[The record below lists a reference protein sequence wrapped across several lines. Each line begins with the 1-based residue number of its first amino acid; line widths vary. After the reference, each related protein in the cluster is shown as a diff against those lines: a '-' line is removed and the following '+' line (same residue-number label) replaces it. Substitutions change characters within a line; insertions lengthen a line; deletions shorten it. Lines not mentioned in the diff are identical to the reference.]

1 MVTNAGA
8 LKVTLFPMR
17 DSWQLYDRMD
27 VKFRLPFIPNAHN
40 IPEKRAASTSGNI
53 RLPLLANRH
62 RFLWRLRAP
71 ISPDETRRVERW
83 LASARV
89 FLAIS
94 ALVAIWLDPS
104 ALSTNSAVPY
114 WLLRIYIAH
123 SVVVMLLVRWRRES
137 TPAFRLLVHAAD
149 VIWPAIISIYGAGQ
163 PSPFFLFFVFVLL
176 AAAYRWGL
184 WETLGTA
191 IAAVALLWGEAFILE
206 EVFHPTGTVLAEFL
220 PKRLFM
226 RSISLMITGLFLGYL
241 AEQQKQLRA
250 EKAVIAHILGK
261 ARVELG
267 TSGTLH
273 GILHELLSTFGA
285 QCAVMASQEANSFRI
300 FVGEVAVSGG
310 TVTPL
315 KWLNPATSD
324 RNLYL
329 ADSPADAFYASHN
342 GGSFQLIGLDPD
354 GVRERSL
361 SSEFVDRLGTRHK
374 FQAVVSVS
382 FTLGREWWGRIFLF
396 DPLLTGDRLEELRF
410 LQELIRQVSPA
421 VYNVFLLRRLRLRAG
436 AVERAR
442 VARELH
448 DGAVQ
453 SLISMEMQVDVL
465 RRQSAG
471 ESPRI
476 SGELGRIQGLLRE
489 EILKLR
495 ELMQEMKSIDVD
507 ARKLPSFVNDTVE
520 RFQRETGISA
530 RFVFDLEP
538 TGMPARTC
546 RELTRIVQEALVNVR
561 KHSKAR
567 QVMVRLSS
575 DHNHW
580 KLTIEDDGR
589 GFDFT
594 GRLSQV
600 QLDEVRKGP
609 VVIKERVRLID
620 GELTIESNP
629 GRGSR
634 LEITVP
640 QEQEAAHG

>member
-1 MVTNAGA
+1 M
-8 LKVTLFPMR
+8 
-17 DSWQLYDRMD
+17 
-27 VKFRLPFIPNAHN
+27 
-40 IPEKRAASTSGNI
+40 
-53 RLPLLANRH
+53 LADRH

-71 ISPDETRRVERW
+71 IGPDETRRVERW

-104 ALSTNSAVPY
+104 ELSSSSAAPY
-114 WLLRIYIAH
+114 WLLRVYIAH
-123 SVVVMLLVRWRRES
+123 SVVVMLLVRWRHES
-137 TPAFRLLVHAAD
+137 TAAFRLLVHAAD
-149 VIWPAIISIYGAGQ
+149 MIWPALISVYATGQ
-163 PSPFFLFFVFVLL
+163 RSPFFLFFVFVLL

-191 IAAVALLWGEAFILE
+191 IATVGLLWGEGYLLHRGFQPA
-206 EVFHPTGTVLAEFL
+206 GTVLAEFL

-250 EKAVIAHILGK
+250 EKAVIARILGK

-267 TSGTLH
+267 TTGTLQS
-273 GILHELLSTFGA
+273 ILHELLSTFGA
-285 QCAVMASQEANSFRI
+285 QCAVLASQEANSFRI
-300 FVGEVAVSGG
+300 FIGEVAASDE
-310 TVTPL
+310 TVAPL
-315 KWLNPATSD
+315 KWLNPTTAD

-329 ADSPADAFYASHN
+329 ADSPADAFYAVHRD
-342 GGSFQLIGLDPD
+342 GSFALLALNRD
-354 GVRERSL
+354 GVRQRSV
-361 SSEFVDRLGTRHK
+361 SSDFVDRLMARHK
-374 FQAVVSVS
+374 FRAVASVS

-410 LQELIRQVSPA
+410 LQELIRQISPA

-465 RRQSAG
+465 RRQSTA

-489 EILKLR
+489 EVLKLR

-530 RFVFDLEP
+530 RSVFDLEP
-538 TGMPARTC
+538 SGMPQRTC
-546 RELTRIVQEALVNVR
+546 RELTRIIQEALVNVR

-567 QVMVRLSS
+567 QVVVRLSAGDS
-575 DHNHW
+575 RW
-580 KLTIEDDGR
+580 KLTIEDDGL
-589 GFDFT
+589 GFDFS
-594 GRLSQV
+594 GRLSQA
-600 QLDEVRKGP
+600 QLDEAHKGP

-640 QEQEAAHG
+640 QQQEAAHG